1 MCVHVVSFYSVHAR
15 ESFGSRSRSREKR
28 KHESILCLMTLLTGV
43 IKMHLYKYIFSLLQ
57 FFSIRERIMNTM
69 KTGTA
74 KLLATM
80 QKFSAGLDEA
90 LNSTLST
97 VSSYFYLPPIKADS
111 NLAEV
116 APVFN
121 LDEGTLL
128 KIFSFLSTQ
137 DLLRACQ
144 VCRLWQRLS
153 YDLLLWK
160 TTNLK
165 RFSSSLVDSEK
176 FQALAVNRFA
186 NKTRCLDLSGFLL
199 TEDSLRVLATHCK
212 KLRQLKLKSVT
223 FAVDRNYKTQIKED
237 VLFPGDLECLDI
249 RFSHGNPRVYRAIG
263 KVLSK
268 VKWLGLSDAFFQ
280 NLLAEGTMEET
291 IDSLKHLRKLDVS
304 QCLLLKDNT
313 LALFGRC
320 RKLELLSVRKC
331 CFLSGTF
338 VEVFL
343 NSCKEL
349 KTLILDGISLEDET
363 LAEISWRNSCLKH
376 LDLGWCP
383 LVSEAGL
390 TKALPQIAKIQ
401 TLEYLGLCAIGK
413 ENAVDDD
420 ILINLG
426 ASLSYWR
433 SQKLKS
439 INVSHSQSLTSD
451 GVVEFCQRFG
461 FVEILD
467 VTNCPAV
474 KQSQLFYEHLSS
486 VVFSGDGKKG
496 SVSATRFAKS
506 KHALETPV

>member
-1 MCVHVVSFYSVHAR
+1 M
-15 ESFGSRSRSREKR
+15 
-28 KHESILCLMTLLTGV
+28 
-43 IKMHLYKYIFSLLQ
+43 
-57 FFSIRERIMNTM
+57 RERIMNKM
-69 KTGTA
+69 KTGAA
-74 KLLATM
+74 KLLSTM

-97 VSSYFYLPPIKADS
+97 LSSYFYLPPIKAHL
-111 NLAEV
+111 NLDEV
-116 APVFN
+116 APVFD

-128 KIFSFLSTQ
+128 KIFRFLPTQ

-165 RFSSSLVDSEK
+165 RFSTSLVDSEK
-176 FQALAVNRFA
+176 FQALAVNRLA

-223 FAVDRNYKTQIKED
+223 FAVDRNKTQSKED
-237 VLFPGDLECLDI
+237 VLFPGDLEYLDV

-280 NLLAEGTMEET
+280 NLLAEGRMEEA
-291 IDSLKHLRKLDVS
+291 IDSMKHLRKLDVS
-304 QCLLLKDNT
+304 HCLLLKDST
-313 LALFGRC
+313 MALFARC
-320 RKLELLSVRKC
+320 KKLEVLSVRKC

-390 TKALPQIAKIQ
+390 TKALPRIAKIQ

-433 SQKLKS
+433 SQKLKA
-439 INVSHSQSLTSD
+439 INVSHSRSLTSD
-451 GVVEFCQRFG
+451 GIVEFCQRFS

-474 KQSQLFYEHLSS
+474 KQCQLLREHLSS
-486 VVFSGDGKKG
+486 VVVSGDTKKG